1 MIYYNQVF
9 NVNPIA
15 TDLMNILDLE
25 PKHLGAFLDAYLH
38 VEKDEMFIG
47 VYTEL
52 GGLNRLHVRDNKS
65 GVTCPCNACII
76 VHKVPKHKLYV
87 KDYSNKFDMNFCTIL
102 FKIPLNLRKDLVE
115 IYENTKEFHVKP
127 EEKHAA
133 LLTAIRGICRELEE
147 KCAVTGMPL
156 LAVSESMKDQEKEHP
171 NMVRMIDMAY
181 WKMTNKK

>member
-1 MIYYNQVF
+1 MIHYNKVF

-38 VEKDEMFIG
+38 EEKDELFIG

-65 GVTCPCNACII
+65 GVTCSCNACII
-76 VHKVPKHKLYV
+76 THKVPKHKLYV
-87 KDYSNKFDMNFCTIL
+87 KDFTNRSDINFCTIL
-102 FKIPLNLRKDLVE
+102 FKIPFNLRKDLVQ
-115 IYENTKEFHVKP
+115 IYENTKEYHGKP

-133 LLTAIRGICRELEE
+133 LIVAVRGIRLTLEE
-147 KCAVTGMPL
+147 KCALTGLPL
-156 LAVSESMKDQEKEHP
+156 RAIVESMKDQEKETP
-171 NMVRMIDMAY
+171 NMAMLIDMAY
-181 WKMTNKK
+181 ESMKK